1 MAMTMKMKMKTDIE
15 MQNHWSDQHLLF
27 LDDDITVLKSINRIL
42 MQKRVDWKYSFVTC
56 VPEALDLMSKQK
68 IDMLITDIKMP
79 GRDGFHFLKSLRES
93 PDWCDL
99 PVVMVTGLES
109 PRIKTKA
116 IEMGAADL
124 LCKPIR
130 PEELLA
136 RIHSVLCQQKRL
148 EEYKAHNDYL
158 QDLASEHSREIESGK
173 IEMILRLA
181 KAADFR
187 SNEDG
192 NHVIRVGY
200 YAKILS
206 QQLGVDRT
214 FSDKLFITSPL
225 HDIGKIALPDS
236 VLLKDGKLTEKE
248 WAITKSHCTLGF
260 DLLSP
265 NLLSDN
271 SSNHNLSKMVSVV
284 FDIYETTR
292 NHLLDMAA
300 EIALGHHEWYNGGG
314 YPYGRKGEQIPL
326 SARIVAIAD
335 SYDGMRTKKTYKP
348 AYSHAKTLSMMQ
360 KLSGTQFDPHIFEVF
375 EKCCEDFKRIYL
387 LESF

>member
-1 MAMTMKMKMKTDIE
+1 MAMEMKNKMSTQ
-15 MQNHWSDQHLLF
+15 MQNHWADQHLLF
-27 LDDDITVLKSINRIL
+27 LDDDIAVLKSINRIL
-42 MQKRVDWKYSFVTC
+42 IQKRVDWNFSFATC
-56 VPEALDLMSKQK
+56 VTEALDLMSKNRF
-68 IDMLITDIKMP
+68 DMLITDIKMP
-79 GRDGFHFLKSLRES
+79 GGDGFHFLKSLRES
-93 PDWCDL
+93 PDWADL
-99 PVVMVTGLES
+99 PVVMVTGLNS

-124 LCKPIR
+124 LSKPIR

-136 RIHSVLCQQKRL
+136 RIHSVLLEKRKL
-148 EEYKAHNDYL
+148 DEYKAHNDYL

-181 KAADFR
+181 KAADYR

-206 QQLGVDRT
+206 EKLGVDRA
-214 FSDKLFITSPL
+214 FSDKIFITSPL

-236 VLLKDGKLTEKE
+236 VLMKSGKLTEKE
-248 WAITKSHCTLGF
+248 WTITKSHCELGH

-265 NLLSDN
+265 GLLKDR
-271 SSNHNLSKMVSVV
+271 SSNQNLSKMVSVV

-300 EIALGHHEWYNGGG
+300 EIALAHHEWYNGGG

-326 SARIVAIAD
+326 AARIVAIAD
-335 SYDGMRTKKTYKP
+335 SYDALRTKKSFRP
-348 AYSHAKTLSMMQ
+348 AYEHGKALAIMQ
-360 KLSGTQFDPHIFEVF
+360 KLSGTKFDPNIFEVF
-375 EKCCEDFKRIYL
+375 EKCADDFKRIYL

>member
-1 MAMTMKMKMKTDIE
+1 MAMEMKMKMSPQ
-15 MQNHWSDQHLLF
+15 MQNHWADQHLLF
-27 LDDDITVLKSINRIL
+27 LDDDIAVLKSINRIL
-42 MQKRVDWKYSFVTC
+42 IQKKVDWHFSFATC
-56 VPEALDLMSKQK
+56 VAEALDLMRKTTF
-68 IDMLITDIKMP
+68 DMLITDIKMP

-93 PDWCDL
+93 PDWADL
-99 PVVMVTGLES
+99 PVIMVTGLDS

-124 LCKPIR
+124 LSKPIR

-136 RIHSVLCQQKRL
+136 RIHSVLCEKRKL
-148 EEYKAHNDYL
+148 DECKAHNDYL
-158 QDLASEHSREIESGK
+158 RDLASEHSREIESGK

-206 QQLGVDRT
+206 EQLGVDRA

-225 HDIGKIALPDS
+225 HDIGKIALPDA
-236 VLLKDGKLTEKE
+236 VLMKSGKLTEKE
-248 WAITKSHCTLGF
+248 WAITKSHCELGH

-265 NLLSDN
+265 GLLKDRA
-271 SSNHNLSKMVSVV
+271 SNQNLSKMVSVV

-300 EIALGHHEWYNGGG
+300 EIALAHHEWYDGSG

-326 SARIVAIAD
+326 AARIVAIAD
-335 SYDGMRTKKTYKP
+335 SYDALRTKKNYRP
-348 AYSHAKTLSMMQ
+348 AYEHGQALAMMQ
-360 KLSGTQFDPHIFEVF
+360 KLSGTQFDPHIFEEF
-375 EKCCEDFKRIYL
+375 EKCADDFKRIYL